1 MTNRLYYH
9 DPTLLEFTGTVTQ
22 AHSGERPAIEL
33 DRSAFYPTSGGQRH
47 DTGWIEAEGGQRLRV
62 SEVAEEG
69 DRVIHYIEADALKV
83 PPGTKV
89 HAMIDA
95 ARRRDHMQQHSG
107 QHVLSAA
114 FIELFNMPTVSFH
127 MGDDSCTIDLQTPG
141 LTDAQM
147 EQAERRANEIVMN
160 DVPVG
165 IRFASLEEAKTLGLR
180 KIPPDVGDELRLIDI
195 RGVDLTACGGTH
207 VARTGEI
214 GAILLRKFEK
224 VKQGMRVEFVCGE
237 RAVRTAR
244 RDFTTLT
251 AAAALFS
258 AQIYDVPAQIT
269 KLQEEN
275 KAVQKQ
281 EKRTQEEVAEL
292 MAAQLVT
299 EAQQVGSVK
308 LVRRLFP
315 DRDVAFVKLLAQKLT
330 TRPDT
335 LALLASG
342 AGQPGVVFAQSAG
355 GPFNMGALLKDA
367 LTQVGGRGGGSKD
380 LAQGGVP
387 DAASAEKV
395 LRAAEER
402 VGRS

>member
-9 DPTLLEFTGTVTQ
+9 DPKLLEFTGTITQ
-22 AHSGERPAIEL
+22 AHTGEHLAIEL
-33 DRSAFYPTSGGQRH
+33 DQSAFYPTSGGQRH
-47 DTGWIEAEGGQRLRV
+47 DTGWIEAESGERLRV
-62 SEVAEEG
+62 IQVEEESG
-69 DRVIHYIEADALKV
+69 HVVHYLEADALKI
-83 PPGTKV
+83 PPGAKV
-89 HAMIDA
+89 HAVIDA
-95 ARRRDHMQQHSG
+95 GRRRDHMQQHSG

-114 FIELFNMPTVSFH
+114 FIELFDMPTVSFH
-127 MGDDSCTIDLQTPG
+127 MGDESCTIDLQTPG
-141 LTDAQM
+141 LTETQM

-165 IRFASLEEAKTLGLR
+165 IRFSSLAEAQTLGLR

-195 RGVDLTACGGTH
+195 QGVDLTACGGTH
-207 VARTGEI
+207 VSRTGEI

-244 RDFTTLT
+244 RDFSTLT

-275 KAVQKQ
+275 KTVQKQ

-292 MAAQLVT
+292 MASQLT
-299 EAQQVGSVK
+299 GEAQQAGSVM
-308 LVRRLFP
+308 LVRRFFP
-315 DRDVAFVKLLAQKLT
+315 ERDVTFVKLLAQKLT
-330 TRPDT
+330 TRPN
-335 LALLASG
+335 LIALLAGG

-355 GPFNMGALLKDA
+355 GPFNVGALLKDA
-367 LTQVGGRGGGSKD
+367 LAPVGGRGGGSKD

-387 DAASAEKV
+387 DAA
-395 LRAAEER
+395 AAEQVLAAAAER
-402 VGRS
+402 IRPG